1 MNHPSSD
8 INCSQHEIIHFVCI
22 YISTH
27 YQVPKSFLLPATTS
41 CLYFLNQVSNDIKP
55 GLWQFFSEALKEKII
70 AHWQRNCELYCVELC
85 RMYNPD
91 SKILCTTS
99 IKTECDHLWVTLT
112 YTQPKEYKRQS
123 IWVLYLISITDFCK
137 YICSFHH
144 FIEHSCMKDI
154 TL

>member
-1 MNHPSSD
+1 MNYPSSD

-27 YQVPKSFLLPATTS
+27 YQVPKSFLLPATGL
-41 CLYFLNQVSNDIKP
+41 CLYFLNQVSTNNKP

-70 AHWQRNCELYCVELC
+70 AHWQRNCELKC

-99 IKTECDHLWVTLT
+99 IKTECGHLWVILT
-112 YTQPKEYKRQS
+112 YTQPKKSTKDRVFEFFTSLASLASVNIYANFK
-123 IWVLYLISITDFCK
+123 
-137 YICSFHH
+137 
-144 FIEHSCMKDI
+144 FIVNNRSPLSWKGQR
-154 TL
+154 